1 MTISASQCAISS
13 AKGLGRRVNAV
24 LRRRTERVRSFS
36 IHIRGT
42 IPVNGHGVVVG
53 QYAEVRSI
61 GEDY

>member
-1 MTISASQCAISS
+1 MKRAISS
-13 AKGLGRRVNAV
+13 TKGLGRRVNAV
-24 LRRRTERVRSFS
+24 LRSRTERVRSFS

-53 QYAEVRSI
+53 QYAEVRPI